1 MSVLGRVVRSRALS
15 LAVLAVGA
23 FAYPVTVLAGG
34 SPHFPSWRD
43 CLVPA
48 TRDGS
53 IVLVFGRFDS
63 VASAETLLQRIEKL
77 GYVHAEVMPD
87 GGCEQVKVAVP
98 GYPTLAGAQN
108 AVDEAAR
115 VGLHPTLEQG

>member
-1 MSVLGRVVRSRALS
+1 MSAPGRFLRSRMLS
-15 LAVLAVGA
+15 LAVLAAGA
-23 FAYPVTVLAGG
+23 FAYPVAVLAGG
-34 SPHFPSWRD
+34 PPHFPSQRD
-43 CLVPA
+43 CIVPA
-48 TRDGS
+48 THDGS
-53 IVLVFGRFDS
+53 ILLVFGRFDS
-63 VASAETLLQRIEKL
+63 VAGAETLLDRIRKL

-87 GGCEQVKVAVP
+87 GGCELVKVAVR